1 MSVAEKVMLMVVTV
15 SQIVVLVAGIA
26 LCMFAAWG
34 LYAPQKLLQSV
45 KGMMDAD
52 WGIYFAVIVRLML
65 GLALI
70 ITAPGSR
77 FPWVFLILGWVA
89 IVAAV
94 AAVFFGRERLR
105 RFTNW
110 WFERFTHPGIRLW
123 VLFAMA
129 FGGFLIYGVS

>member
-1 MSVAEKVMLMVVTV
+1 MVVTV
-15 SQIVVLVAGIA
+15 SQIVVLVAGIS

-34 LYAPQKLLQSV
+34 IYAPQKLLRSV
-45 KGMMDAD
+45 NGMLDED
-52 WGIYFAVIVRLML
+52 WGIYFVVIVRLML
-65 GLALI
+65 GVALI

-77 FPWVFLILGWVA
+77 FPLVFQIVGWVA
-89 IVAAV
+89 IIAGVAA
-94 AAVFFGRERLR
+94 AFIGRERLR

-110 WFERFTHPGIRLW
+110 WFERFSPSGIRLW

>member
-1 MSVAEKVMLMVVTV
+1 MVVTV
-15 SQIVVLVAGIA
+15 SQIVVLVAGIS

-34 LYAPQKLLQSV
+34 IYAPKKLLQSV

-65 GLALI
+65 GVALI

-77 FPWVFLILGWVA
+77 FPLVFQIVGWVA
-89 IVAAV
+89 IIAGVAA
-94 AAVFFGRERLR
+94 AFIGRERLR

-110 WFERFTHPGIRLW
+110 WFERFSPSGIRLW

>member
-1 MSVAEKVMLMVVTV
+1 MVVAG

-26 LCMFAAWG
+26 LCIFAACG
-34 LYAPQKLLQSV
+34 IYKPEKVLQWV
-45 KGMMDAD
+45 KWVMDED
-52 WGIYFAVIVRLML
+52 WGMYFAVIVRLAL
-65 GLALI
+65 GVALI
-70 ITAPGSR
+70 SAAPGSR
-77 FPWVFLILGWVA
+77 FPSVFLVLGGIA

-94 AAVFFGRERLR
+94 AGALMGRERLR

-110 WFERFTHPGIRLW
+110 WFERFSPPTIRLW

>member
-1 MSVAEKVMLMVVTV
+1 MVVTV
-15 SQIVVLVAGIA
+15 SQIVVLVAGVS

-34 LYAPQKLLQSV
+34 IYAPKKLSQSV

-65 GLALI
+65 GVALI

-77 FPWVFLILGWVA
+77 FPLVFQIVGWVA
-89 IVAAV
+89 IIAGV
-94 AAVFFGRERLR
+94 AAVFIGIERLR

-110 WFERFTHPGIRLW
+110 WFERFSPPGIRLW

>member
-1 MSVAEKVMLMVVTV
+1 MVVTV
-15 SQIVVLVAGIA
+15 SQIVVLVAGIS

-34 LYAPQKLLQSV
+34 IYAPKKLLQSV

-65 GLALI
+65 GVALI

-77 FPWVFLILGWVA
+77 FPLVFQIVGWVA
-89 IVAAV
+89 IVAGV
-94 AAVFFGRERLR
+94 AAAFIGRERLR

-110 WFERFTHPGIRLW
+110 WFERFSPPGIRLW

>member
-1 MSVAEKVMLMVVTV
+1 MVVTV
-15 SQIVVLVAGIA
+15 SQIVVLVAGIS

-34 LYAPQKLLQSV
+34 IYAPQRLLQSV

-65 GLALI
+65 GVALI

-77 FPWVFLILGWVA
+77 FPLVFLIVGWVA
-89 IVAAV
+89 IAAGMV
-94 AAVFFGRERLR
+94 AVFIGRERLR

-110 WFERFTHPGIRLW
+110 WFERFSPPSIRLW
-123 VLFAMA
+123 LLCAMA

>member
-1 MSVAEKVMLMVVTV
+1 MVVTV
-15 SQIVVLVAGIA
+15 SQIVVLVAGIS

-34 LYAPQKLLQSV
+34 FYAPKKLLQSV

-65 GLALI
+65 GVALI

-77 FPWVFLILGWVA
+77 FPLVFQIVGWVA
-89 IVAAV
+89 IVAGV
-94 AAVFFGRERLR
+94 AAAFIGRERLR

-110 WFERFTHPGIRLW
+110 WFERFSPSGIRLW

>member
-1 MSVAEKVMLMVVTV
+1 MGVTV
-15 SQIVVLVAGIA
+15 SKIVVLVAGIS

-34 LYAPQKLLQSV
+34 IYAPQSLLRSV

-65 GLALI
+65 GVALI

-77 FPWVFLILGWVA
+77 FPLVFLIVGWVA
-89 IVAAV
+89 IVAGV
-94 AAVFFGRERLR
+94 AAVFIGRERLR

-110 WFERFTHPGIRLW
+110 WFERFSPSGIRVWL
-123 VLFAMA
+123 LFAMA
-129 FGGFLIYGVS
+129 FGGVLIYGVS

>member
-1 MSVAEKVMLMVVTV
+1 MVVTV
-15 SQIVVLVAGIA
+15 SQIVVLVAGIS

-34 LYAPQKLLQSV
+34 IYAPKELLQSV

-65 GLALI
+65 GVALI

-77 FPWVFLILGWVA
+77 FPLVFQIVGWVA
-89 IVAAV
+89 IVAGV
-94 AAVFFGRERLR
+94 AAVFLGRERLR

-110 WFERFTHPGIRLW
+110 WFERFSPPGIRLW

>member
-1 MSVAEKVMLMVVTV
+1 MVVTV
-15 SQIVVLVAGIA
+15 SQIVVLVAGVS

-34 LYAPQKLLQSV
+34 IYAPKKLLQSV

-52 WGIYFAVIVRLML
+52 WGIYFAIIVRLML
-65 GLALI
+65 GIALI
-70 ITAPGSR
+70 ISAPDSR
-77 FPWVFLILGWVA
+77 FPLVFQIVGWVA
-89 IVAAV
+89 IIAGVAA
-94 AAVFFGRERLR
+94 AFIGRERLR

-110 WFERFTHPGIRLW
+110 WFERFSPPGIRVW

>member
-1 MSVAEKVMLMVVTV
+1 MVVTV
-15 SQIVVLVAGIA
+15 SQIVVLVVGVS
-26 LCMFAAWG
+26 LCMFSAWG
-34 LYAPQKLLQSV
+34 IYAPKKLLQSV
-45 KGMMDAD
+45 KGMMGAD

-65 GLALI
+65 GVALI

-77 FPWVFLILGWVA
+77 FPLVFQIVGWVA
-89 IVAAV
+89 IIAGVAA
-94 AAVFFGRERLR
+94 AFIGRERLR

-110 WFERFTHPGIRLW
+110 WFERFSPAGIRLW

>member
-1 MSVAEKVMLMVVTV
+1 MVVTV
-15 SQIVVLVAGIA
+15 SQIVVLVAGIS

-34 LYAPQKLLQSV
+34 IYAPKKLLQSV

-65 GLALI
+65 GVALI

-77 FPWVFLILGWVA
+77 FPLVFQIVGWVA
-89 IVAAV
+89 IVAGV
-94 AAVFFGRERLR
+94 AAAFIGRERLR

-110 WFERFTHPGIRLW
+110 WFERFSPPGIRLW

-129 FGGFLIYGVS
+129 FGGF